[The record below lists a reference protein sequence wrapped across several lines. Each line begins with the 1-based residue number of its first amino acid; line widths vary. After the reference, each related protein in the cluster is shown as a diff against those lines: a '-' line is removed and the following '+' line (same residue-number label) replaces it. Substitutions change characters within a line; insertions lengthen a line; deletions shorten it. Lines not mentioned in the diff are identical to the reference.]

1 MRSLRF
7 FFTRRWLLFL
17 LAVAVLTVGCY
28 WLGVWQFHRL
38 DSRKNGNDVIRT
50 NEHKAP
56 VPVDSVTWPVSRRDQ
71 WQPVRAT
78 GTYDAAH
85 TIVWR
90 YRSDNDNNPGVEIV
104 VPLKTSSGK
113 TLLVDRGWMPARTD
127 GTDPTPPAPPSGT
140 VTVIGYLR
148 QDGSGTSTRVNT
160 TGSLST
166 RAVASKP
173 IGEAIGQ
180 QVYGGFVDLHTENGA
195 APHGLAFVGFPDLG
209 NGPHFFYGIQW
220 WFFGVLA
227 VVGFGWLLYDEWLL
241 EKGDEAAEERR
252 RIKAE
257 QTGSRAAKL
266 EQKRAVKAA
275 YQAAY
280 DRERSGERSGK

>member
-17 LAVAVLTVGCY
+17 LTVIVLTAGCY

-50 NEHKAP
+50 NEHKTP
-56 VPVDSVTWPVSRRDQ
+56 VLAEQVTWPVSRADQ

-85 TIVWR
+85 TIIWR
-90 YRSDNDNNPGVEIV
+90 YRSNDDNVPGVEVV
-104 VPLKTSSGK
+104 VPLVTTSGK
-113 TLLVDRGWMPARTD
+113 TLLVDRGWMAARTD
-127 GTDPTPPAPPSGT
+127 GTDPTPPAPPSGS
-140 VTVIGYLR
+140 VTVVGYLR
-148 QDGSGTSTRVNT
+148 QDGSGSSTRVST
-160 TGSLST
+160 DRGLST
-166 RAVASKP
+166 RAVSSRT
-173 IGEAIGQ
+173 IGPAIGQ
-180 QVYGGFVDLHTENGA
+180 DVYGGFVDLLTEDGA
-195 APHGLAFVGFPDLG
+195 KPHGLTFIGFPDLG

-227 VVGFGWLLYDEWLL
+227 VVGFGWLLYDEYLL
-241 EKGDEAAEERR
+241 QRGDEAAEERQ
-252 RIKAE
+252 RIKA
-257 QTGSRAAKL
+257 QQAGSRAAKL

-280 DRERSGERSGK
+280 DKERERR